1 MAINITPK
9 EMPTGDGNPT
19 AGSAIKSVDSPTND
33 CNDKVVLTFQAM
45 YALKGHLLHLTD
57 PTDSPLNFRVE
68 GCGFV
73 RDLPSMDRVRQYL
86 EQIGEAV

>member
-19 AGSAIKSVDSPTND
+19 AGSAIKSVDSSTND
-33 CNDKVVLTFQAM
+33 CNDKAVFTFQAK
-45 YALKGHLLHLTD
+45 YALKGHLLHRTD
-57 PTDSPLNFRVE
+57 PTDSPLTFRTE

-73 RDLPSMDRVRQYL
+73 QDLTSMDRVRQDL